1 MIINALRDWFKATKN
16 KKNTKKTKRKKTK
29 PSLDKRHTLFG
40 TTANTAS
47 LCIVAPIRKSAA
59 WLVPKTKHRPRDKRN
74 KPKWWLRNKKKDD
87 DEGELAFNYYMM
99 KLAKCF

>member
-1 MIINALRDWFKATKN
+1 MHSGIDLKQP
-16 KKNTKKTKRKKTK
+16 KTKENYQENQEKKTK

-47 LCIVAPIRKSAA
+47 LCIVAPIRKLAA

-74 KPKWWLRNKKKDD
+74 KPKWWLRNKK
-87 DEGELAFNYYMM
+87 NMMMM
-99 KLAKCF
+99 KKES

>member
-1 MIINALRDWFKATKN
+1 MHSGIDLKQPK
-16 KKNTKKTKRKKTK
+16 TKKYQENQEKKTK

-74 KPKWWLRNKKKDD
+74 KPK
-87 DEGELAFNYYMM
+87 
-99 KLAKCF
+99 

>member
-1 MIINALRDWFKATKN
+1 MHSGIDLKQP
-16 KKNTKKTKRKKTK
+16 KTKRIPRKPREKKTK
-29 PSLDKRHTLFG
+29 PNLDKRHTLFG

-74 KPKWWLRNKKKDD
+74 KPK
-87 DEGELAFNYYMM
+87 
-99 KLAKCF
+99 